1 MHESSPA
8 RRGRPQVPEAELQE
22 KIYQAAIT
30 VLESRGYDATSIEEV
45 ARTASMAK
53 KTVYRFHSNKQA
65 LIEAVILRWSSVPLT
80 LSARMPAGPA
90 EVLPILE
97 EMLHTL
103 AQRVLTREAVALF
116 KLLQSEFAGKAEL
129 LHHYRSNGVENAQRV
144 LHQWFSQ
151 LRENDLI
158 NPSWQPEQGGYLLQ
172 MVIAARLR
180 DMALGSLP
188 PVPETP
194 MREPIRAVLAFVAPL
209 LLKPDVARRLP
220 D

>member
-1 MHESSPA
+1 MRERPPV
-8 RRGRPQVPEAELQE
+8 RRGRPQVPESELQE

-80 LSARMPAGPA
+80 LLARIPAGPA
-90 EVLPILE
+90 GVLPILE
-97 EMLHTL
+97 EMLYTL

-116 KLLQSEFAGKAEL
+116 KLFQHEFAGKAEL

-144 LHQWFSQ
+144 LQLWFARLHEKQ
-151 LRENDLI
+151 LI
-158 NPSWQPEQGGYLLQ
+158 NPGWQPQQGEYLLN
-172 MVIAARLR
+172 MAIAARLR

-188 PVPETP
+188 PVPQTP
-194 MREPIRAVLAFVAPL
+194 MRQHIREVLAFVSPL
-209 LLKPDVARRLP
+209 LLAPGGQGAAQ
-220 D
+220 